1 MRCADAPLCESILLY
16 PRLYVPSIKPSPC
29 FDARIVEHLEAC
41 LPRSPPHTYRQRY
54 RCASESK
61 PTLCSIRRNRRL
73 LLIIECWGNEKKERK
88 KEEKAGMHESRRRDF
103 PCSSNARSFECCFVV
118 RDIRVERRSR
128 TIVGER
134 GYLELIL
141 I

>member
-1 MRCADAPLCESILLY
+1 MHRCAKASCCTRASTFPLLNHPLVSMRVSSSTSKRVCHDL
-16 PRLYVPSIKPSPC
+16 
-29 FDARIVEHLEAC
+29 
-41 LPRSPPHTYRQRY
+41 PHTYRQRY

>member
-41 LPRSPPHTYRQRY
+41 LPRSPPTRIARDIAAH
-54 RCASESK
+54 
-61 PTLCSIRRNRRL
+61 PNRNRPSVGFDGTADYYL
-73 LLIIECWGNEKKERK
+73 SSSVGETKKKREK
-88 KEEKAGMHESRRRDF
+88 KEEKAGRHESRRRDF

-128 TIVGER
+128 TGIPRVNINIGR
-134 GYLELIL
+134 YR
-141 I
+141 